1 MYCSLS
7 LWWNC
12 LIISGTS
19 SFIQANKRK
28 DSPSQGFVMPRVAR
42 RTELLWDL
50 QAMWLWNWICRPKLF
65 NGCPCK
71 GWYASGRNQWWKGKA
86 RFCLWVCSDLS
97 EASLFYLYGASGK
110 KNWCKIVK
118 LLLCSES
125 RCAYDQQGQLLSSP
139 AKTDGILGLSSAAIS
154 LPSQLASHGIIS
166 NIFGHCITREQGGG
180 GYMFLGDD
188 YAPRWGMTWTSIRSG
203 PE

>member
-71 GWYASGRNQWWKGKA
+71 GWYASDRNQWWKGKA

-97 EASLFYLYGASGK
+97 EASLFYMYGVSGK
-110 KNWCKIVK
+110 KIDVRSLNFCCVRNLGVHMISKASYC
-118 LLLCSES
+118 LHQRRLMGSLDL
-125 RCAYDQQGQLLSSP
+125 AAQQ
-139 AKTDGILGLSSAAIS
+139 
-154 LPSQLASHGIIS
+154 
-166 NIFGHCITREQGGG
+166 
-180 GYMFLGDD
+180 
-188 YAPRWGMTWTSIRSG
+188 
-203 PE
+203 